1 MNASAR
7 RMVAPYSNSGA
18 TSPKEAKVAIVPAF
32 PPQKV
37 IIESGFDYLGADVD
51 RRRIYAA
58 HSGSGALTVVN
69 ADTGAVLGQVD
80 VGLLHGVAVNPD
92 NGHVYT
98 GDSEK
103 RMVVD
108 VDPSGMSVGPSVAVT
123 GLLDAV
129 VYDAKY
135 HHIYADEDDGTRI
148 FVVDSRT
155 MKLVG
160 TVALPGHKPEYMAID
175 PRTHNLYQ
183 NIANISEFV
192 VVNPDTLRVVQT
204 VKTPEIV
211 SNHGLA
217 LDGERGHV
225 YIAGRN
231 GVLSVYDLNGTHVS
245 SVKFGRRSDQCMDD
259 PVRHNVACAGDS
271 YITVFHDGG
280 AAGVSLIGERKIDP
294 DVHTLTFDTKTG
306 CIWTAWAAKDGDY
319 VQGFQIT
326 P

>member
-1 MNASAR
+1 
-7 RMVAPYSNSGA
+7 VAKGLPHSDTRA
-18 TSPKEAKVAIVPAF
+18 TSLKEAKVAIVPAF

-37 IIESGFDYLGADVD
+37 IIESGFDYLGADAD

-58 HSGSGALTVVN
+58 HTGSGALTVVN
-69 ADTGAVLGQVD
+69 ADTGAVIGQVD

-108 VDPSGMSVGPSVAVT
+108 VDPVAMTVGPTVAVT
-123 GLLDAV
+123 GLVDAV

-135 HHIYADEDDGTRI
+135 HHIYADEDDGTRL

-155 MKLVG
+155 MTLAG

-192 VVNPDTLRVVQT
+192 IINPDTLRIVKT

-211 SNHGLA
+211 SNHGLG
-217 LDGERGHV
+217 LDAERGHL
-225 YIAGRN
+225 YITGRN
-231 GVLSVYDLNGTHVS
+231 GVLSVYDLSGNHVS
-245 SVKFGRRSDQCMDD
+245 SLKFGRRSDQCMVDAI
-259 PVRHNVACAGDS
+259 RHNIACAGDGF
-271 YITVFHDGG
+271 ITVFHDGG
-280 AAGVSLIGERKIDP
+280 SAGVSLVGQRQIDP

-306 CIWTAWAAKDGDY
+306 YVWAAWAAKDGDY
-319 VQGFQIT
+319 IQGFQLT

>member
-1 MNASAR
+1 M
-7 RMVAPYSNSGA
+7 P
-18 TSPKEAKVAIVPAF
+18 IVPAF

-58 HSGSGALTVVN
+58 HSGSGALAVVN

-80 VGLLHGVAVNPD
+80 VGLLHGVAIDPD

-98 GDSEK
+98 GDSEVRTVNDIDPVGMK
-103 RMVVD
+103 VV
-108 VDPSGMSVGPSVAVT
+108 SSVAVP
-123 GLLDAV
+123 GLIDATL
-129 VYDAKY
+129 YDAKY

-160 TVALPGHKPEYMAID
+160 TVSLPGHKPEYLAID
-175 PRTHNLYQ
+175 PRTHRLYQ
-183 NIANISEFV
+183 NIANLSEFV
-192 VVNPDTLRVVQT
+192 VIDPETLRVVQT

-211 SNHGLA
+211 SNHGFA
-217 LDGERGHV
+217 LDGERGHL

-231 GVLSVYDLNGTHVS
+231 GVLSVYDLNGTHVA
-245 SVKFGRRSDQCMDD
+245 SVPFGRRSDQCAIDA
-259 PVRHNVACAGDS
+259 VRHNIGCAGDGF
-271 YITVFHDGG
+271 ITIFHDGG
-280 AAGVSLIGERKIDP
+280 PRGVSLIGARQVDP

-306 CIWTAWAAKDGDY
+306 FVWAAWAGKDGDF
-319 VQGFQIT
+319 VQGFKLA

>member
-1 MNASAR
+1 
-7 RMVAPYSNSGA
+7 
-18 TSPKEAKVAIVPAF
+18 VAIVPAF
-32 PPQKV
+32 PPQKI

-58 HSGSGALTVVN
+58 HTGSGALTVVN
-69 ADTGAVLGQVD
+69 ADTGAVLGQAD
-80 VGLLHGVAVNPD
+80 VGLLHGVAVDPE

-103 RMVVD
+103 RTVVD
-108 VDPSGMSVGPSVAVT
+108 VDPVALTVGPTVDVP

-148 FVVDSRT
+148 FVIDSRT
-155 MKLVG
+155 MKVAG

-175 PRTHNLYQ
+175 PRTHKLYQ

-192 VVNPDTLRVVQT
+192 VVDPDTLSVEQT

-217 LDGERGHV
+217 LDSDRDHL

-231 GVLSVYDLNGTHVS
+231 GVLSVYDLSGHHVS
-245 SVKFGRRSDQCMDD
+245 SLTFGRRSDQCMDD
-259 PVRHNVACAGDS
+259 PVHHNVACAGS
-271 YITVFHDGG
+271 GYITVFHDGG
-280 AAGVSLIGERKIDP
+280 AAGVTLVGERQIDP
-294 DVHTLTFDTKTG
+294 SVHTLTFDTKTG
-306 CIWTAWAAKDGDY
+306 YVWAAWAAKDGDY
-319 VQGFQIT
+319 IQGFQIT